1 MLTFGEM
8 GSERFLGTRLCGDE
22 ERAGTTEVTVA
33 HYECTEPHGTNR
45 FKAAGFVFYFDEK
58 VNRAWRT
65 QKTTRRLGRV
75 VDCKS

>member
-22 ERAGTTEVTVA
+22 ECAGTTEVTVA
-33 HYECTEPHGTNR
+33 RYERSQPHRINH
-45 FKAAGFVFYFDEK
+45 FKAAGFVVYFNEK

-65 QKTTRRLGRV
+65 QKITSRLGRV
-75 VDCKS
+75 VNCKP